1 VVWDLCGRR
10 PEPPVSVRRAKPR
23 RKGKAGSRRASR

>member
-1 VVWDLCGRR
+1 VWDLCGHR
-10 PEPPVSVRRAKPR
+10 PEPPTPVRRPKPR